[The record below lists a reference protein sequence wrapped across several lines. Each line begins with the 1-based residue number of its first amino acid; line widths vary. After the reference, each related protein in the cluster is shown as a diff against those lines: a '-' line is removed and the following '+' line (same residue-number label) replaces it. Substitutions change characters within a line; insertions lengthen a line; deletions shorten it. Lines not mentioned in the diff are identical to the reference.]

1 MRARTPLRI
10 SFAGGG
16 TDVSPFP
23 ETEGGAVLSAT
34 IDRYVLGSLAVH
46 ADSHLRIES
55 RDYGISVQLAPDE
68 GFQLDGNLD
77 LIKAALRRGWRDGP
91 NGYGIILSSSAPP
104 GSGLGASSA
113 MVVTVVAMLNE
124 YYGMPM
130 GEYEV
135 AHLASVIER
144 EDMNIAGGLQDYYAA
159 AFGGFNYIEFGRQVV
174 VNPLRVRDYIIGEL
188 EMNLV
193 LCFTGGTRR
202 SDHIISDQTERYTR
216 SEVDATEGLRAAE
229 RAGSGH
235 EGGLAEG
242 AAGRFRLASGPG
254 VASQEEDVT
263 QDQHAFHRRDLRGG
277 HAERCRR
284 GQGDRSRRGWLHA
297 ALRRLREPAPG
308 GRGAGTA
315 RRDRKRVLFRSARGA
330 GLEAL
335 DLFSHRQPVAVS
347 PLDAVFL
354 DRDGTINVKA
364 PEGSYICSPAQLRLL
379 PRAGK
384 AVRALNDAGIPG
396 AGRHEPARSGFREDE
411 LGRRPPRE
419 RGIGG
424 SVAAFRGQG

>member
-1 MRARTPLRI
+1 MRVATDLRLEELAAPPSTRGIVRARTPLRI

-46 ADSHLRIES
+46 AESHLSIES
-55 RDYGISVQLAPDE
+55 RDYGVSVQLAPSE

-77 LIKAALRRGWRDGP
+77 LVKAVLRRGWREGP

-144 EDMNIAGGLQDYYAA
+144 EDMEIAGGLQDYYAA
-159 AFGGFNYIEFGRQVV
+159 SFGGFNYIEFGDQVV

-193 LCFTGGTRR
+193 LCFTGATRR
-202 SDHIISDQTERYTR
+202 SDAIISDQTGRYTR
-216 SEVDATEGLRAAE
+216 SEVDAIEGMRQQKE
-229 RAGSGH
+229 
-235 EGGLAEG
+235 LALAMKTALLKGRLDDFGWLLGQAWQAKKKMSPKITTPLIDEIYELALQNG
-242 AAGRFRLASGPG
+242 AAGGK
-254 VASQEEDVT
+254 VT
-263 QDQHAFHRRDLRGG
+263 
-277 HAERCRR
+277 
-284 GQGDRSRRGWLHA
+284 
-297 ALRRLREPAPG
+297 
-308 GRGAGTA
+308 GAGGGGYMLLYVDFEN
-315 RRDRKRVLFRSARGA
+315 RPRVA
-330 GLEAL
+330 EAL
-335 DLFSHRQPVAVS
+335 DRLGVTASAFSFA
-347 PLDAVFL
+347 PL
-354 DRDGTINVKA
+354 G
-364 PEGSYICSPAQLRLL
+364 
-379 PRAGK
+379 
-384 AVRALNDAGIPG
+384 VRAWK
-396 AGRHEPARSGFREDE
+396 R
-411 LGRRPPRE
+411 
-419 RGIGG
+419 
-424 SVAAFRGQG
+424 

>member
-46 ADSHLRIES
+46 GDSHLRIES

-68 GFQLDGNLD
+68 GFQFDGNLD

-91 NGYGIILSSSAPP
+91 NGYGIILSTSAPP

-113 MVVTVVAMLNE
+113 MVVTLVAMLNE

-130 GEYEV
+130 GEYEL

-144 EDMNIAGGLQDYYAA
+144 EDMSIAGGLQDYYAA

-174 VNPLRVRDYIIGEL
+174 VNPLRVPDDIIGEL

-202 SDHIISDQTERYTR
+202 SDHIISDQTDRYAWA
-216 SEVDATEGLRAAE
+216 EIDATEGLRAQKELALAMKVALL
-229 RAGSGH
+229 RGRLDDFGRLLGH
-235 EGGLAEG
+235 AWQAKKKMSPRISTPFIDEIYDVAMQNG
-242 AAGRFRLASGPG
+242 AAGGKVTGAGGGGFMLLYVDFENRPRVAEALERLGVTASGF
-254 VASQEEDVT
+254 S
-263 QDQHAFHRRDLRGG
+263 F
-277 HAERCRR
+277 
-284 GQGDRSRRGWLHA
+284 
-297 ALRRLREPAPG
+297 APL
-308 GRGAGTA
+308 GAWA
-315 RRDRKRVLFRSARGA
+315 WKR
-330 GLEAL
+330 
-335 DLFSHRQPVAVS
+335 
-347 PLDAVFL
+347 
-354 DRDGTINVKA
+354 
-364 PEGSYICSPAQLRLL
+364 
-379 PRAGK
+379 
-384 AVRALNDAGIPG
+384 
-396 AGRHEPARSGFREDE
+396 
-411 LGRRPPRE
+411 
-419 RGIGG
+419 
-424 SVAAFRGQG
+424 